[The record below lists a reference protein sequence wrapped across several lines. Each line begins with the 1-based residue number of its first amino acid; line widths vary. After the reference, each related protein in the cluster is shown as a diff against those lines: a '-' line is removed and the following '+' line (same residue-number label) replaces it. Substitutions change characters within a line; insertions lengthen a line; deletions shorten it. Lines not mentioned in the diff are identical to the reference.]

1 MSEAAQPIV
10 YVVDDDEAVRDSLK
24 ILLESHGLA
33 VEDFG
38 SIAEFRRHHV
48 AGRKACM
55 VLDLHL
61 PGTSGLDY
69 LATRDCASP
78 LPVIMITGRGDAAT
92 RKRAREMG
100 AQAFLD
106 KPVSEEA
113 LLANIREAFGD
124 A

>member
-1 MSEAAQPIV
+1 MGEEPVI

-24 ILLESHGLA
+24 ILLESYGMM

-38 SIAEFRRHHV
+38 SIAEFRRGHV

-55 VLDLHL
+55 ILDLHL

-69 LATRDCASP
+69 LATRDCPSP
-78 LPVIMITGRGDAAT
+78 LPVIMITARGDPAT
-92 RKRAREMG
+92 RERARQMG
-100 AQAFLD
+100 ARAFLD
-106 KPVSEEA
+106 KPVSDEA
-113 LLANIREAFGD
+113 LLANIKEAFGD

>member
-1 MSEAAQPIV
+1 MPEDPVI

-24 ILLESHGLA
+24 ILLESYGMR

-38 SIAEFRRHHV
+38 SIADFHRGRV
-48 AGRKACM
+48 AGRKGCM
-55 VLDLHL
+55 ILDLHL

-69 LATRDCASP
+69 LASRDGANE

-92 RKRAREMG
+92 RERARQMG

-106 KPVSEEA
+106 KPISEAA
-113 LLANIREAFGD
+113 LLAHIREAIGS